1 VSQVAHA
8 VAAVHVAAGAQGQ
21 VTIHLQP
28 GELGA
33 VQVKIERAV
42 DGTATVTVQV
52 EKADTLHVLQQDV
65 SHLHQALDRAG
76 VPQEQRQVTL
86 QLAAPSGADGFGTG
100 TPAGGGSGRGGQPQ
114 QHMAGSQQPAPAAE
128 PAVEDDTAAPRW
140 IAAGINITA

>member
-1 VSQVAHA
+1 
-8 VAAVHVAAGAQGQ
+8 
-21 VTIHLQP
+21 
-28 GELGA
+28 
-33 VQVKIERAV
+33 
-42 DGTATVTVQV
+42 
-52 EKADTLHVLQQDV
+52 LHVLQQDV